1 MYLGKPQ
8 QNNTLKIASQ
18 SPTKGDPNKLYY
30 EFTNVPEAVKK
41 SMFELAPN
49 NVGDKAT
56 LAFDFTQPF
65 ETYDLERL
73 LFDDETVKKLFPSK
87 TKPNYEAEFL
97 TQ

>member
-65 ETYDLERL
+65 ETYE
-73 LFDDETVKKLFPSK
+73 ETPTMGTMGTYTLSRGVDAKG
-87 TKPNYEAEFL
+87 NYVSYYDK
-97 TQ
+97 